1 MDEDAETL
9 RRRIDGQFSEAIKDF
24 QVRQLDVSARLA
36 RIDEMLSHLKI
47 EFDAGR
53 QSRMTIQEQQT
64 TITER
69 LSALAVRFN
78 DHINDESAERELLQ
92 AMTRTVAGHSERLSM
107 IERMQV
113 ALWSVVG
120 TVSAGGVAWVIGH
133 LTMGAVRQ

>member
-133 LTMGAVRQ
+133 LTMRAVRQ

>member
-78 DHINDESAERELLQ
+78 DHINDESEERELLQ

>member
-120 TVSAGGVAWVIGH
+120 TVSAGGVAWVIGP
-133 LTMGAVRQ
+133 LTLGAVRQ